1 MQSRGLTRG
10 LLISLCFALS
20 GPPVLGAKGAGSA
33 PPPEEAR
40 RLVVEAFESGRP
52 SLLAP
57 LLPANAKV
65 HLSLRT
71 IGPARGLYGGGQ
83 LVVLLQQF
91 FSRCQ
96 PEEFRASPAERES
109 PTAPVNLHGLIVC
122 RSPEGEIAVKLN
134 LVLEPSGENWRL
146 SEVWE
151 TG

>member
-20 GPPVLGAKGAGSA
+20 GPVPGAKGVGSA

-122 RSPEGEIAVKLN
+122 RSPEGKIAVKLN
-134 LVLEPSGENWRL
+134 LVLEPFGENWRL